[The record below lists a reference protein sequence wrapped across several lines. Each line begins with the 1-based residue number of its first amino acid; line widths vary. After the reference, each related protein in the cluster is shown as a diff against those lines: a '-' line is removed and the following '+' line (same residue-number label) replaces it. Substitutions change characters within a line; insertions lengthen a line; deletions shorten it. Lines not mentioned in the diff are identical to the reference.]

1 MRLRVPVI
9 VALLLAIVGSA
20 SLVATAE
27 AKKPRCNG
35 LRSLCD
41 RPFNEVVLPGTHN
54 AMSSES
60 LGWRLPNQ
68 SVAIPEQLEGG
79 IRALLIDT
87 HYGEPRDDG
96 VVETRDDATS
106 AEGDIGMYL
115 CHVFCEL
122 GATKLSP
129 VLRQIRK
136 WVRKHPRNV
145 LLIENEDYI
154 RSGDFER
161 AMRRSGLLDHVYR
174 SKAGPALAAASP
186 NDPQARAGRDARR
199 PRGHRRPRLVPAD
212 LRGDPPGDAL
222 HVPRAGGA
230 HRPRQLGRELRAEPR
245 RQAGVAVPDEPL
257 VAADGAARSPISRP
271 RRRST
276 RATCWS
282 AERCECADIRGRLPS
297 IIAVD
302 QFTAGGLLG
311 AVRELNRLAR
321 LIAA

>member
-9 VALLLAIVGSA
+9 VAALLAIVGSA

-41 RPFNEVVLPGTHN
+41 QPFDEVVLPGTHN

-96 VVETRDDATS
+96 VVETRDNATS

-115 CHVFCEL
+115 CHVLCEL

-136 WVRKHPRNV
+136 WVRKPPPQRAADRERGLHPLRR
-145 LLIENEDYI
+145 L
-154 RSGDFER
+154 RAGDAPQR
-161 AMRRSGLLDHVYR
+161 PARPRLPKQG
-174 SKAGPALAAASP
+174 GPALAAASA
-186 NDPQARAGRDARR
+186 Q
-199 PRGHRRPRLVPAD
+199 
-212 LRGDPPGDAL
+212 
-222 HVPRAGGA
+222 
-230 HRPRQLGRELRAEPR
+230 
-245 RQAGVAVPDEPL
+245 
-257 VAADGAARSPISRP
+257 
-271 RRRST
+271 
-276 RATCWS
+276 
-282 AERCECADIRGRLPS
+282 
-297 IIAVD
+297 
-302 QFTAGGLLG
+302 
-311 AVRELNRLAR
+311 
-321 LIAA
+321 